1 MGFDNTTENAT
12 DWQISIIESLIPL
25 SYIPQQEKDEVERM
39 IFDTELKYEE
49 AELLSPAVKMN
60 RIIKSLL
67 DLNREDATLEAELM
81 SAEMGVNLEQMLR
94 GEVGQEVK
102 PEREKEPTQVVPMF
116 GGGEGAK
123 RPQPPPTEQ
132 KELG

>member
-49 AELLSPAVKMN
+49 ADA
-60 RIIKSLL
+60 IITYLKANSIP
-67 DLNREDATLEAELM
+67 TLEE
-81 SAEMGVNLEQMLR
+81 EFNR
-94 GEVGQEVK
+94 K
-102 PEREKEPTQVVPMF
+102 INDKN
-116 GGGEGAK
+116 
-123 RPQPPPTEQ
+123 
-132 KELG
+132 